1 MKFITPPAEELS
13 YLRADPL
20 LWEQELDARP
30 QVAEAIEQATGRR
43 AGSVYWRSTHDHLYS
58 LELMD
63 AGRDHPSMAR
73 VFGHWDRYEP
83 RPPEHEI
90 DADLME
96 FLIWVAQVSPGI
108 DSADVLKVA
117 QFAGVNIS
125 WSEGSVL
132 RTPEERFSD
141 LPGFDYEPRYS
152 EVEGLRMAYVERGEG
167 DPILM
172 LHGEPTWGYLY
183 RKMIEPLSSAGRV
196 IVPDLIGFGRSD
208 KPTLTNAYSYKSH
221 VRWVRSFI
229 EGMDLNNIT
238 LVCQDWG
245 GMLGLRALA
254 QIPERFARLVATNTG
269 IADGRGATEAFKRW
283 RRFSQRVEMLDV
295 PLLMRNTLKRKTIT
309 EAELRA
315 YAAPFPSKEYQAAAL
330 AFPRLVPT
338 RLDHAGAYDNRVAI
352 EKLMTLDLPVFLPWA
367 DGDPIT
373 APAEKVLRSIFKNS
387 APPATIKDAGHFI
400 QEDAGE
406 ELAEAILKWIDSV
419 KS

>member
-1 MKFITPPAEELS
+1 
-13 YLRADPL
+13 
-20 LWEQELDARP
+20 
-30 QVAEAIEQATGRR
+30 
-43 AGSVYWRSTHDHLYS
+43 
-58 LELMD
+58 
-63 AGRDHPSMAR
+63 MAR
-73 VFGHWDRYEP
+73 VFGYWDRYEP

-96 FLIWVAQVSPGI
+96 FLLWVAEASPGI
-108 DSADVLKVA
+108 DSVDVLKVA

-125 WSEGSVL
+125 WPDGAVL
-132 RTPEERFSD
+132 RTPEERFSN
-141 LPGFDYEPRYS
+141 LPGFDYEPRYV

-208 KPTLTNAYSYKSH
+208 KPAMANAYTYKSH
-221 VRWVRSFI
+221 VRWMRRFI
-229 EGMDLNNIT
+229 ESMDLKNIT

-245 GMLGLRALA
+245 GLIGLRVLA
-254 QIPERFARLVATNTG
+254 QEPEKFSRLVATSTG
-269 IADGRGATEAFKRW
+269 IPDGRGATEAFRRW

-295 PLLMRNTLKRKTIT
+295 PLLMRNTLKRTIT
-309 EAELRA
+309 EEELRA
-315 YAAPFPSKEYQAAAL
+315 YAAPFPSKEYQAGAL

-338 RLDHAGAYDNRVAI
+338 RPDQAGAYDNRAAI
-352 EKLMTLDLPVFLPWA
+352 EKLKTLDLPVFLPWA

-373 APAEKVLRSIFKNS
+373 APAEKALRSVFKNC
-387 APPATIKDAGHFI
+387 APPVTIKDAGHFI

-406 ELAEAILKWIDSV
+406 ELAEAILKWIDSIR
-419 KS
+419 S